1 MSKDADEGF
10 GFVPDAE
17 PAGLTPDYGVIEVGR
32 GGVSASD
39 VEMLVTGTERRRRE
53 VRAYLAMLEGV
64 GALSRKTVVQYR
76 CRSGRGCDLGRLVSS
91 PMGLILALPAFRL
104 SPERNASTSS
114 GSRATRTSDG
124 DRRWQPNSDVLP
136 SGGVEPLLRCDHVD
150 AFPVT
155 AEQMHRD
162 AETRPRRPI
171 LIPRDTVR

>member
-1 MSKDADEGF
+1 MNRESDEWF

-17 PAGLTPDYGVIEVGR
+17 PTGVTPDYGVIEVGR

-39 VEMLVTGTERRRRE
+39 VEQLVAGTERRRRE
-53 VRAYLAMLEGV
+53 VRAYLASLESS
-64 GALSRKTVVQYR
+64 GALSKRAVVQYR

-104 SPERNASTSS
+104 SPERNASTSVE
-114 GSRATRTSDG
+114 SRASHTSDG

-150 AFPVT
+150 AYPVT

-162 AETRPRRPI
+162 AETRPPRPI